1 MGFDRVCVIVLP
13 AVLITVEREAA
24 QSGGCFGRMLFR
36 KGRLVSIIAFDCGT
50 QSKVAT
56 FVEDLGVVIDV
67 IAPPRCKRDEDQ
79 DDAFTHFRPFDD
91 ELPSVWRDDAPFVQ
105 VKHLCDAGV
114 PAGLVSGFG
123 IRTGEQRYCLPVVW
137 GGLGDWFQRFKCK
150 SCVAD
155 IQSGFTCKL

>member
-1 MGFDRVCVIVLP
+1 
-13 AVLITVEREAA
+13 
-24 QSGGCFGRMLFR
+24 MLFR

-123 IRTGEQRYCLPVVW
+123 IARVSSATACQSFGVDWAIGFSVSSAKVVSPTSRAASPANFAEGDHPVD
-137 GGLGDWFQRFKCK
+137 L
-150 SCVAD
+150 
-155 IQSGFTCKL
+155 